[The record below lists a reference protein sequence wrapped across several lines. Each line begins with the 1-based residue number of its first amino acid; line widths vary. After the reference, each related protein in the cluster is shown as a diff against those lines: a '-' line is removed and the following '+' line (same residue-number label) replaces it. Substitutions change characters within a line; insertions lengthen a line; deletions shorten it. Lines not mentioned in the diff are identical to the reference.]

1 MVEQLT
7 LLSGG
12 KMSSETIT
20 IPYKPRPIWKNEIH
34 KGVEAH
40 RFSVIVAHRRFG
52 KTVGSVNHI
61 IKMALMCSLPSPQ
74 YAYIAPFRVQA
85 KQIAW
90 AYLKYYT
97 SVIPNRIVNESEL
110 YVELPTLHKNRQGAR
125 IYVKGADNPDSL
137 RGAYWDGVI
146 LDEYAQFR
154 PEVWNE
160 VIRPSLS
167 DRNGWAI
174 FIGTP
179 KGQNAFYEMYQR
191 GVSEPDWYTCKFT
204 VSESKLIPDD
214 EIADMKASMSED
226 AIRQELYCDFTAS
239 AFNVLIPID
248 LISDGRATVI
258 KPNDMLEAPVVLGV
272 DVARF
277 GSDRSVIVRRQGL
290 SMHKP
295 LVFSGVDNMRLAD
308 IIAREINEHKPD
320 AVFIDAGRGEG
331 VIDRLRQLG
340 YRVSEIPFGGKALKD
355 SKYTN
360 RRAEMWDTMAQW
372 LRGGGSLPDDE
383 ELCAELAMPEYGYD
397 AKGRILLEAKD
408 KMKERC
414 GRSPDLADAAA
425 LTFATPVRKHIG
437 VSATNR
443 KLVANTDYQPF

>member
-1 MVEQLT
+1 MGEQST
-7 LLSGG
+7 LLLNG
-12 KMSSETIT
+12 KMSNQTVI
-20 IPYKPRPIWKNEIH
+20 IPYKPRSIWKHEIH
-34 KGVEAH
+34 KGIETH

-52 KTVGSVNHI
+52 KTVGSVNHL
-61 IKMALMCSLPSPQ
+61 IKMALMCRLPSPQ

-97 SVIPNRIVNESEL
+97 SVIPDRIVNESEL
-110 YVELPTLHKNRQGAR
+110 YVELPTLHTNRQGAR

-137 RGAYWDGVI
+137 RGAYWDGVV
-146 LDEYAQFR
+146 LDEYAQFK

-160 VIRPSLS
+160 VLRPSLS
-167 DRNGWAI
+167 DRNGWAV

-191 GVSEPDWYTCKFT
+191 GISDTSWYTCKYT

-248 LISDGRATVI
+248 SISDAKSTVV
-258 KPNDMLEAPVVLGV
+258 KPNDMLHAPVILGV

-277 GSDRSVIVRRQGL
+277 GSDRSAIVRRQG
-290 SMHKP
+290 MAMYKP

-308 IIAREINEHKPD
+308 IIAREIDHHKPD

-340 YRVSEIPFGGKALKD
+340 YRVSEIQFGGKALKD
-355 SKYTN
+355 NKYTN
-360 RRAEMWDTMAQW
+360 R
-372 LRGGGSLPDDE
+372 
-383 ELCAELAMPEYGYD
+383 
-397 AKGRILLEAKD
+397 
-408 KMKERC
+408 
-414 GRSPDLADAAA
+414 
-425 LTFATPVRKHIG
+425 
-437 VSATNR
+437 
-443 KLVANTDYQPF
+443 